1 MLETMLGPN
10 LAKDLSPP
18 HSHMEE
24 KGLAASQLGLDDV
37 LLVERFVTQH
47 ALEAEAR
54 DVDRPLASS
63 DDLGDGAAG
72 GRRLLQAVAG
82 EAVTQY
88 HVGHVRVPARGRLGV
103 DRGWEVR
110 PRIFCGSDSRR
121 MFCAS
126 WGLPLYSTE
135 P

>member
-10 LAKDLSPP
+10 LTPKISRRPTRTW
-18 HSHMEE
+18 EE

-88 HVGHVRVPARGRLGV
+88 HVGHVRVPVYKGVDYRGRQRVGIAPAYILWVGLAPYVLRVLGAAPV
-103 DRGWEVR
+103 
-110 PRIFCGSDSRR
+110 
-121 MFCAS
+121 
-126 WGLPLYSTE
+126 
-135 P
+135 